1 MVNKK
6 SKLMMRVL
14 PMLIASAYA
23 GVALAEDKIEE
34 VVVTAQKRKEKLSE
48 VPISITAISGAQLET
63 RGIEGVANL
72 NALAP
77 NMLFKSNPG
86 NELIS
91 TVVLRGSG
99 TGQPAIWVDP
109 SVGMYVDGVYIGK
122 AQGSVFD
129 VMELERVE
137 VLRGP
142 QGTLFGRNTEGGAV
156 NMVSRR
162 PTGVW
167 GGSIGLELGNRNLHT
182 ERIAVDLPK
191 MGIASISLAYR
202 KEDQKGWAKNATG
215 PDLGAKDKEAYRI
228 AAKFDINKDFVVNYA
243 YDNSNIDNTPT
254 VTSLYAVDG
263 WSGTFPSTFGA
274 FLGGAL
280 QTAMSPYVTTKRPSH
295 VSTNDHGFGLW
306 ERSKTVGHA
315 LELDYKLNDRNSL
328 KYIYAHREMDFSD
341 AQDIDGTPIGALPA
355 PAAFWGASTYY
366 QRHTTYEQDSH
377 ELQWVGNTDRL
388 KYVGGLYYFK
398 DDGTTLGPQNFTLF
412 FGNAGAP
419 RRSDYSAT
427 TKAKALYFQ
436 LDYSLTDKW
445 TATAGFRRTVE
456 TKGGWTHNYRT
467 TGFNG
472 PFLANVL
479 PKTEYEATF
488 SGNTPMAALAYKWD
502 ETTNVFARLAK
513 GFKSGGFSGEL
524 LNAAVTTPYKPQTS
538 LSAEM
543 GIKKSFAANRAQL
556 SAAVF
561 QTKITDQHV
570 TQLVPGTTSSFL
582 TNAGKSTYQG
592 LELEGSLIPTDGW
605 KIQGSYGYLHTKF
618 NEYMDNALNLG
629 PTRPLIDTAGNK
641 KQGYAP
647 EHTFS
652 LNVDG
657 RLAQTA
663 WGTLRGIVD
672 FTYTAESLLYSANK
686 DLAAPD
692 AGGSYSVQ
700 KDMMPSY
707 KLINARLLL
716 AGVPIGGPGTADVSL
731 WVKNL
736 TDEDRQ
742 LQGIDFGMM
751 RTANWQTPRTYGIS
765 MNYKW

>member
-1 MVNKK
+1 MVNKN

-14 PMLIASAYA
+14 PMLIASVYA
-23 GVALAEDKIEE
+23 GVALAEDKVEE

-77 NMLFKSNPG
+77 NLMFKANPG
-86 NELIS
+86 TELIS
-91 TVVLRGSG
+91 TVALRGSV

-109 SVGMYVDGVYIGK
+109 SVGMYVDGVYVGK
-122 AQGSVFD
+122 SQGAVFD

-137 VLRGP
+137 ILRGP

-167 GGSIGLELGNRNLHT
+167 GGSIGLEIGNRSHFT
-182 ERIAVDLPK
+182 ERVALDLPK

-215 PDLGAKDKEAYRI
+215 PDLGEKDKEAYRL
-228 AAKFDINKDFVVNYA
+228 AVKLDVSKDLVVNYA
-243 YDNSNIDNTPT
+243 YDHSDIDNTPSP
-254 VTSLYAVDG
+254 TSLYATNG

-274 FLGGAL
+274 FLGGAI
-280 QTAMSPYVTTKRPSH
+280 QTAFTPYVRTSRPSH
-295 VSTNDHGFGLW
+295 VSTNDGGYGIW
-306 ERSKTVGHA
+306 ERSKTEGHA
-315 LELDYKLNDRNSL
+315 LELEYKLNDRNSL
-328 KYIYAHREMDFSD
+328 KYIYAHREMDYSD

-355 PAAFWGASTYY
+355 PAAFWGGQVYY
-366 QRHTTYEQDSH
+366 HRNTTYEQDSH

-388 KYVGGLYYFK
+388 KYVAGLYYFK
-398 DDGTTLGPQNFTLF
+398 DDGTTLGPQNMTLF
-412 FGNAGAP
+412 FGNATAP
-419 RRSDYSAT
+419 RRSDYSAD

-467 TGFNG
+467 TGFDG
-472 PFLANVL
+472 PFLATIF
-479 PKTEYEATF
+479 PKTSYEHTF
-488 SGNTPMAALAYKWD
+488 SGNTPMGALAYKWD

-543 GIKKSFAANRAQL
+543 GIKKSFAGNRAQL
-556 SAAVF
+556 SASVF
-561 QTKITDQHV
+561 QSKITDQQV
-570 TQLVPGTTSSFL
+570 TQLIPGTTQSFL

-592 LELEGSLIPTDGW
+592 LELEGSIIPTDGW
-605 KIQGSYGYLHTKF
+605 KVQSSYGYLHTKF
-618 NEYMDNALNLG
+618 DEYMDNALNLG
-629 PTRPLIDTAGNK
+629 PTRPLIDTASNK
-641 KQGYAP
+641 KAGYAP
-647 EHTFS
+647 KHTFS

-672 FTYTAESLLYSANK
+672 FTYTAESLLYAANK
-686 DLAAPD
+686 NLAAAN

-707 KLINARLLL
+707 KVINARLLL

-736 TDEDRQ
+736 TDEEEQ

-751 RTANWQTPRTYGIS
+751 RTANWQPPRTYGVS